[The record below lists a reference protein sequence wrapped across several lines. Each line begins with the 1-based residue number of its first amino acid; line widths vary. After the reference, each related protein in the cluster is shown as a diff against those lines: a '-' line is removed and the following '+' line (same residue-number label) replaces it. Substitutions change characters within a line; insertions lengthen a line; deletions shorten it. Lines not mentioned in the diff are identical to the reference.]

1 MVLIVN
7 QENQE
12 SQESKKKLRLP
23 VEMKS
28 QETKDLHVNKDLV
41 VAKITKHPLTESRKE
56 SQDPLVS
63 QKPHVKDRKVV
74 KLKDTTDLPAS
85 QDNHAVAKKAK
96 MRVTLDPP
104 VNQDNPAVA
113 RRAKMK
119 VTQDPHVSQDN
130 PAVAR
135 IIKVTQHTLNL
146 KDLQESTKM
155 NKSEAMIEVPTDVPE
170 DPVVRVAGVAVVK
183 VVRDPMVNSVAE
195 EETATAVVDLAPKV
209 IAQGLSTATTAKKK
223 DTSPE
228 TAPPPKPLP
237 SEMVDD
243 SVYQPTS
250 TKY

>member
-85 QDNHAVAKKAK
+85 KDNHAVAKKAK
-96 MRVTLDPP
+96 MRVTLDPT

-113 RRAKMK
+113 RRAKTK
-119 VTQDPHVSQDN
+119 VTQDVSKDN

-146 KDLQESTKM
+146 KDPQESTKM

-170 DPVVRVAGVAVVK
+170 DPVVRVAEVAVAK
-183 VVRDPMVNSVAE
+183 VVRDPMVNSVEE

>member
-56 SQDPLVS
+56 SQDPIVS

-113 RRAKMK
+113 RRAKTK
-119 VTQDPHVSQDN
+119 VTQDVSQDN

-146 KDLQESTKM
+146 KDPQESTKM

-170 DPVVRVAGVAVVK
+170 DPVVRVAEVAVEK
-183 VVRDPMVNSVAE
+183 VVRDPMVNSAAE

-228 TAPPPKPLP
+228 TAPPPRPLP

>member
-12 SQESKKKLRLP
+12 SQESKKKLRLL

-113 RRAKMK
+113 RRAKTK
-119 VTQDPHVSQDN
+119 VTQDVSQDN

-135 IIKVTQHTLNL
+135 IIKVTQHTLDL
-146 KDLQESTKM
+146 KDPQESTKM

-170 DPVVRVAGVAVVK
+170 DPVVRVAEVAVEK

>member
-63 QKPHVKDRKVV
+63 QKPHVKDRKAV

-104 VNQDNPAVA
+104 VN
-113 RRAKMK
+113 
-119 VTQDPHVSQDN
+119 QDN

>member
-56 SQDPLVS
+56 SQDPIVS

-96 MRVTLDPP
+96 MRVTLDPT

-113 RRAKMK
+113 RRAKTK
-119 VTQDPHVSQDN
+119 VTQDVSQDN

-135 IIKVTQHTLNL
+135 IIKVTQHTLDL
-146 KDLQESTKM
+146 KDPQESTKM

-170 DPVVRVAGVAVVK
+170 DPVVRVAEVAVVK

>member
-113 RRAKMK
+113 RRAKTK
-119 VTQDPHVSQDN
+119 VTQDVSQDN
-130 PAVAR
+130 PVVAR

-146 KDLQESTKM
+146 KDPQESTKM

-170 DPVVRVAGVAVVK
+170 DPVVRVAEVAVAK
-183 VVRDPMVNSVAE
+183 VVRDPMVNSMEE

>member
-41 VAKITKHPLTESRKE
+41 VAKITKHPLTESMKE

-113 RRAKMK
+113 RRAKTK
-119 VTQDPHVSQDN
+119 VTQDVSQDN

-146 KDLQESTKM
+146 KDPQESTKM

-170 DPVVRVAGVAVVK
+170 DPVVRVAEVAVAK
-183 VVRDPMVNSVAE
+183 VVRDPMVNSVEE

>member
-41 VAKITKHPLTESRKE
+41 VAKITKHPLTESRKL
-56 SQDPLVS
+56 SQDPIVS

-113 RRAKMK
+113 RRAKTK
-119 VTQDPHVSQDN
+119 VTQDVSQDN

-146 KDLQESTKM
+146 KDPQESTKM

-170 DPVVRVAGVAVVK
+170 DPVVRVAEVAV
-183 VVRDPMVNSVAE
+183 AE
-195 EETATAVVDLAPKV
+195 KAV
-209 IAQGLSTATTAKKK
+209 
-223 DTSPE
+223 
-228 TAPPPKPLP
+228 
-237 SEMVDD
+237 
-243 SVYQPTS
+243 
-250 TKY
+250 

>member
-12 SQESKKKLRLP
+12 SQESKKKLRLR

-28 QETKDLHVNKDLV
+28 QETRDLHVNKDLV

-63 QKPHVKDRKVV
+63 QKPHVKDRKAV

-119 VTQDPHVSQDN
+119 VTKDPTVSQDN

-135 IIKVTQHTLNL
+135 IIKVTQHTLINL
-146 KDLQESTKM
+146 KDPQEST
-155 NKSEAMIEVPTDVPE
+155 EMI
-170 DPVVRVAGVAVVK
+170 
-183 VVRDPMVNSVAE
+183 
-195 EETATAVVDLAPKV
+195 
-209 IAQGLSTATTAKKK
+209 
-223 DTSPE
+223 
-228 TAPPPKPLP
+228 
-237 SEMVDD
+237 
-243 SVYQPTS
+243 
-250 TKY
+250 

>member
-1 MVLIVN
+1 MVQIVN

-12 SQESKKKLRLP
+12 SQESKKKSRLP
-23 VEMKS
+23 PVVMKS
-28 QETKDLHVNKDLV
+28 QETQDLHVNKDLV

-85 QDNHAVAKKAK
+85 QDNLAVAKKAK
-96 MRVTLDPP
+96 MRATLDPP
-104 VNQDNPAVA
+104 VNQDNPAVD

-119 VTQDPHVSQDN
+119 VTQDPLVSQDS
-130 PAVAR
+130 PVVAR
-135 IIKVTQHTLNL
+135 IIKVTQHTLNP
-146 KDLQESTKM
+146 KDPQESSKIQ
-155 NKSEAMIEVPTDVPE
+155 KSEAMIEVPTDVPE
-170 DPVVRVAGVAVVK
+170 DPVVRVAEVAVAK
-183 VVRDPMVNSVAE
+183 VVRDLMVNSVVE

-228 TAPPPKPLP
+228 TAPPKPPP